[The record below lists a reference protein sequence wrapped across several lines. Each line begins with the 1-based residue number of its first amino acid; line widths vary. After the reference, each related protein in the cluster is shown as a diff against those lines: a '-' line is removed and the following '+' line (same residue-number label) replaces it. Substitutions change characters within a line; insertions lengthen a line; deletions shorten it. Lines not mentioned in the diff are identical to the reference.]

1 MRLALPSVV
10 GYEVVR
16 GFFVMRFPAQNKC
29 DYRAFK
35 MSDFLVVIKLDIA
48 RYRHI
53 ANDIYISCFAD
64 RASQYNLS
72 N

>member
-1 MRLALPSVV
+1 
-10 GYEVVR
+10 
-16 GFFVMRFPAQNKC
+16 
-29 DYRAFK
+29 